1 MNVVIFRG
9 KRFMQKKSLLAA
21 LVLVTVFGAGTVN
34 AAEVFIKKNK
44 TTTSAPQKQ
53 AAPSVPQGGVPNPG
67 QEPVIPPS
75 VQLYQ
80 QGVVPLGQQPCTEE
94 DQKLVLALDKKV
106 TAKRDPNATA
116 GQVNGEAQQ
125 WSDSLNNPES
135 MQNFINI
142 YARCSS
148 TVIGGR
154 EARGIKPLKPVEP
167 VRLPAYKTP

>member
-1 MNVVIFRG
+1 MVNVVIFRG
-9 KRFMQKKSLLAA
+9 KRFMQKALLAS
-21 LVLVTVFGAGTVN
+21 LVLMTVFGAGTVN

-53 AAPSVPQGGVPNPG
+53 AVPSMPQGGVPNQG
-67 QEPVIPPS
+67 QEQVLPPS

-80 QGVVPLGQQPCTEE
+80 PGVVPLGQQPCTEE
-94 DQKLVLALDKKV
+94 DKKLVLALDKKV

-116 GQVNGEAQQ
+116 GQVNGEAQR

-135 MQNFINI
+135 MRNFINI

-148 TVIGGR
+148 TVMGGR

-167 VRLPAYKTP
+167 VKLPAYKTP